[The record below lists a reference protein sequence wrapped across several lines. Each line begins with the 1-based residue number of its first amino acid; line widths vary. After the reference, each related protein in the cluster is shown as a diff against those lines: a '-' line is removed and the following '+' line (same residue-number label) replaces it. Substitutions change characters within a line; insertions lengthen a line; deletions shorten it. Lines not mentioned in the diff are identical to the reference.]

1 MHPVMSNLYELN
13 NENIQ
18 IRENTVVS
26 LRYSMKNKNGE
37 EIENTLSDQPVQYL
51 HGAGKILPELER
63 ALAGLKTGDKRSLSI
78 HIPDIFHFDVEIA
91 GVRTATTA
99 EIQTGSPI
107 KESDCGPGCCC

>member
-37 EIENTLSDQPVQYL
+37 EI
-51 HGAGKILPELER
+51 
-63 ALAGLKTGDKRSLSI
+63 
-78 HIPDIFHFDVEIA
+78 
-91 GVRTATTA
+91 
-99 EIQTGSPI
+99 
-107 KESDCGPGCCC
+107 